1 LGIPLPH
8 HLDQDSSV
16 NTEKER
22 RSWYQITV
30 EAPISYIQQEIRAGA
45 EAIQKHYARIEAGE
59 ETEQMSFGDERVA
72 ALTRGLED
80 TEQLED
86 LARDA
91 ESALEREGNTTE
103 GRAATLRLLVRIGLQ
118 EVAPER
124 IQTAIEARR
133 EYQSKY
139 KNEF

>member
-1 LGIPLPH
+1 MG
-8 HLDQDSSV
+8 DNDNDV
-16 NTEKER
+16 ENVFER
-22 RSWYQITV
+22 AKNQTRH
-30 EAPISYIQQEIRAGA
+30 GA
-45 EAIQKHYARIEAGE
+45 EAPSELSLSEAIQYHHASIEAGE
-59 ETEQMSFGDERVA
+59 ETQQMSFRDERIA
-72 ALTRGLED
+72 ALLRGLED

-91 ESALEREGNTTE
+91 ESALEREGNTAE

-124 IQTAIEARR
+124 IQTAVEARR
-133 EYQSKY
+133 EYQAKY